1 MSVTS
6 NVRSG
11 HPIGVSQFHV
21 AKITADAATGVT
33 YDSVVAFPE
42 LISVQIEPQNQESSL
57 YADNVS
63 VDVASST
70 PEYNITIETAQLPL
84 EYKSL
89 LLGHTFADGQI
100 TASGEDT
107 PPYFGISFESIKSDG
122 TKRYFKFLKVK
133 FQENNEN
140 AQTKGDQISFQTASL
155 TGKAIFRAYDSKVY
169 TFADENEGATVTNW
183 HVFPSEQPSP

>member
-1 MSVTS
+1 MSTT
-6 NVRSG
+6 NNQRSG
-11 HPIGVSQFHV
+11 HVIGISNFHF

-33 YDSVVAFPE
+33 YDSVISYPE
-42 LISVQIEPQNQESSL
+42 LISIGIEPNNQEASL
-57 YADNVS
+57 YGDNVA

-70 PEYNITIETAQLPL
+70 PEYNITIEMAQLPL
-84 EYKSL
+84 EYKAL

-107 PPYFGISFESIKSDG
+107 APFFGISFEALKSDG

-140 AQTKGDQISFQTASL
+140 AETKSDSINFQTATL

-169 TFADENEGATVTNW
+169 TFADANEGATVTNW
-183 HVFPSEQPSP
+183 HTFPSEAPSP